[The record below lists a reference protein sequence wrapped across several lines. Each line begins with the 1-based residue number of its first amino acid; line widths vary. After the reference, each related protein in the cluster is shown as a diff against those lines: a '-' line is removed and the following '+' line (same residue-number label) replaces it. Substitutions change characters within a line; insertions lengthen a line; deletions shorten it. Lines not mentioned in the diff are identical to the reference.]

1 MPTITTLRPFN
12 LNDGFVPTTDE
23 IAQSM
28 YRRIYNILKGLPYFN
43 NHFGEYTETA
53 ENYKYR
59 INIDT
64 AIGGKFIIGM
74 DSQSNNNNKSLAM
87 YYTYQASSNNDLFIY
102 ISPYTFHVVD
112 LQYDRMNRFNMTT
125 VITENSNGFW
135 LDGDRYNTYIAI
147 LKAINIEDPTRIE
160 YHPAF
165 FMYDTHGQTNSGN
178 YAGVIPTSNLGGD
191 PVFTNT
197 CIYNG
202 YIFENKQNI
211 SRYKDGYSKTYN
223 IRQFINSEWM
233 YPDLY
238 VLEGGI
244 IPVYNTRQKIKYG
257 NTEYMYLS
265 NRFMLKLS

>member
-12 LNDGFVPTTDE
+12 LNDGFVPETDR
-23 IAQSM
+23 IPQSM
-28 YRRIYNILKGLPYFN
+28 YMRIYNIVKGLPYFN
-43 NHFGEYTETA
+43 NHFGEYTETFA
-53 ENYKYR
+53 NYKYR
-59 INIDT
+59 LNIDT

-74 DSQSNNNNKSLAM
+74 DSQSNASDKSLTM
-87 YYTYQASSNNDLFIY
+87 YYTYQASTNNDLFIY
-102 ISPYTFHVVD
+102 ESPYTFHVVN

-125 VITENSNGFW
+125 VVTENSNGFW
-135 LDGDRYNTYIAI
+135 MDGDRYNTYIAI
-147 LKAINIEDPTRIE
+147 LKAINIEDPTQIE

-165 FMYDTHGQTNSGN
+165 FIYDTYGQANLSNTS
-178 YAGVIPTSNLGGD
+178 GVIPTSSSSNQI
-191 PVFTNT
+191 VYTNA
-197 CIYNG
+197 CIFNG

-211 SRYKDGYSKTYN
+211 SRYDDGYAETYN
-223 IRQFINSEWM
+223 IRQFINNEWM

-244 IPVYNTRQKIKYG
+244 TPVYNTRQKIKHG